1 MIKFPVA
8 LKTNSLYLTMSYA
21 IGSKTPVQIHT
32 YLQHRLIKGIT
43 FDRAKKGFK
52 TADGT
57 VYHGLH
63 SMLRLYHYPNYVHSS
78 RRSRTQ
84 KKGSSKLQGAR
95 VDEQLFEYIK
105 SDYKKKPKHKMAV
118 GIALYLH
125 ENNQIPVAA
134 QLPVFIQKLQCITQA
149 DLIALDTK
157 TNELWVYEVK
167 TGYPAGG
174 FRKKGELKGISGVG
188 NTVYNHWELQ
198 RHYTVQG
205 IEDNGLKVD
214 RSAVL
219 HVYMDTKKRKLE
231 VKARK
236 IPKWI
241 KKWIQK

>member
-1 MIKFPVA
+1 MA
-8 LKTNSLYLTMSYA
+8 YA
-21 IGSKTPVQIHT
+21 VNSKTPAQIQK
-32 YLQHRLIKGIT
+32 YLQHQLIRGIT

-52 TADGT
+52 TADGA

-84 KKGSSKLQGAR
+84 KKGSSKVQGAR
-95 VDEQLFEYIK
+95 VDQQLFEYIK
-105 SDYKKKPKHKMAV
+105 SDYNKKPSHKMAV
-118 GIALYLH
+118 EIALFLH
-125 ENNQIPVAA
+125 EKNQVAVAA

-157 TNELWVYEVK
+157 TDELWVYEVK

-174 FRKKGELKGISGVG
+174 YRKKGELKGIPSVA

-205 IEDNGLKVD
+205 MEDNGLKVD
-214 RSAVL
+214 HSAVL
-219 HVYMDTKKRKLE
+219 HVYMDTKKRKL
-231 VKARK
+231 VVNARK